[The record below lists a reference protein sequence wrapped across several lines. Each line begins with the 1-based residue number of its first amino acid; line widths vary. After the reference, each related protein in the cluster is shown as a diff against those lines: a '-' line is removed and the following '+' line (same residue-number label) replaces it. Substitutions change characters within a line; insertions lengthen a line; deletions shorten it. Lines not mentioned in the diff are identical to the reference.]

1 MRPPIVVSSL
11 DMDRLELLLDS
22 LPAAQAGTRETLLE
36 ELARAELVEPENMPC
51 NVVTMNSRV
60 RFVLDGAPEEFA
72 LQEFD
77 MSLAYPKDVGGAPD
91 KLSVLTPVGNA
102 LLGLTEADRIAWT
115 RPDGGRFK
123 VTVRE
128 IVYQPERAGDLHR

>member
-60 RFVLDGAPEEFA
+60 RFVLDGAPEEF
-72 LQEFD
+72 D
-77 MSLAYPKDVGGAPD
+77 MSLAYPKDVDGAPD

-102 LLGLTEADRIAWT
+102 LLGLAEGDSIDWA
-115 RPDGGRFK
+115 RPGGGRFK

>member
-11 DMDRLELLLDS
+11 DMERLENLLDS
-22 LPAAQAGTRETLLE
+22 LPAAQAGTRDALLG
-36 ELARAELVEPENMPC
+36 ELARADLVEPEDMPRD
-51 NVVTMNSRV
+51 VVTMNSRV
-60 RFVLDGAPEEFA
+60 RFVLDHAPG
-72 LQEFD
+72 EFD
-77 MSLAYPKDVGGAPD
+77 MSLAYPKDVNGAQD

-102 LLGLTEADRIAWT
+102 LLGLKVGDSIDWT
-115 RPDGGRFK
+115 RPDGGRFE

>member
-11 DMDRLELLLDS
+11 DMERLEALLDS
-22 LPAAQAGTRETLLE
+22 LPAAQAGTRDSLME
-36 ELARAELVEPENMPC
+36 ELARADLVEPEEMPAD
-51 NVVTMNSRV
+51 VVTMNSRV
-60 RFVLDGAPEEFA
+60 RFLLNPVLDHASE
-72 LQEFD
+72 EFD
-77 MSLAYPKDVGGAPD
+77 MSLAYPKDVDGAPD

-102 LLGLTEADRIAWT
+102 LLGLKVGETIAWA
-115 RPDGGRFK
+115 RPDGGRFE

>member
-11 DMDRLELLLDS
+11 DMERLETLLDS
-22 LPAAQAGTRETLLE
+22 LPAAQAGTREALLE
-36 ELARAELVEPENMPC
+36 ELARADLVEPQDMPSE
-51 NVVTMNSRV
+51 VVTMNSRV
-60 RFVLDGAPEEFA
+60 RFVLDNASD
-72 LQEFD
+72 EFD
-77 MSLAYPKDVGGAPD
+77 MSLAYPKDVNGAAD

-102 LLGLTEADRIAWT
+102 LLGLKVGDSIDWT
-115 RPDGGRFK
+115 RPDGGLFE

>member
-1 MRPPIVVSSL
+1 
-11 DMDRLELLLDS
+11 
-22 LPAAQAGTRETLLE
+22 
-36 ELARAELVEPENMPC
+36 MPD

-60 RFVLDGAPEEFA
+60 RFVLDNAA
-72 LQEFD
+72 QEFD
-77 MSLAYPKDVGGAPD
+77 MALAYPKDVQGAPD

-102 LLGLTEADRIAWT
+102 LLGLKEGDSIDWT
-115 RPDGGRFK
+115 GPGGARFE

>member
-11 DMDRLELLLDS
+11 DMERLELLLDS

-60 RFVLDGAPEEFA
+60 RFVLDGAP
-72 LQEFD
+72 QEFN
-77 MSLAYPKDVGGAPD
+77 MSLAYPKDVDGAPD

-102 LLGLTEADRIAWT
+102 LLGLTEGDSIDWT